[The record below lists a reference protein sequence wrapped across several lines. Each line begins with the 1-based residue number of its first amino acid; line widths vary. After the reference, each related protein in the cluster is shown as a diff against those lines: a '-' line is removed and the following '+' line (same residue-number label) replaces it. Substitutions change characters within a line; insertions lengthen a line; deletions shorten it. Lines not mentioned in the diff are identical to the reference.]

1 MTYRGHLIRNAAI
14 NVVCNHVDAL
24 VARAAKFVLAD
35 EHDGKQ
41 PERKVKL
48 LRPTAAKSVLV
59 QKDGG
64 DLGRKI

>member
-24 VARAAKFVLAD
+24 VARAAKFGLVD

-41 PERKVKL
+41 PERKLQL
-48 LRPTAAKSVLV
+48 LRPTAAEGLLV
-59 QKDGG
+59 QEDGC